1 MTNNAGAR
9 KMDAVEKA
17 KLVQK
22 RVVGPKYRSKKPIDR
37 DLLSLITK
45 YAFGDVWARPGL
57 DIESRRLITMA
68 MTVAGQNFEE
78 FKLHVEFALDN
89 GMDREV
95 IKELMLHSAI
105 YCGIPV
111 ALSAF
116 RHADEVFS
124 KFDGGSDKVD

>member
-1 MTNNAGAR
+1 
-9 KMDAVEKA
+9 MDAIEKA
-17 KLVQK
+17 KQVQK
-22 RVVGPKYRSKKPIDR
+22 QVVGPKFRPRKAIDR
-37 DLLSLITK
+37 DLLSMITK

-68 MTVAGQNFEE
+68 MTLAGKNFEE

-89 GMDREV
+89 GMDRAV

-111 ALSAF
+111 ALTAF

-124 KFDGGSDKVD
+124 KFDGGPDKVD

>member
-1 MTNNAGAR
+1 ME
-9 KMDAVEKA
+9 AVQKA
-17 KLVQK
+17 KQVQK
-22 RVVGPKYRSKKPIDR
+22 QVVGPKFRAKKPIDR
-37 DLLSLITK
+37 DLLSLITN
-45 YAFGDVWARPGL
+45 YAFGEVWSRPGL
-57 DIESRRLITMA
+57 DIDTRRLITMA

-89 GMDREV
+89 GMDRAV

-111 ALSAF
+111 ALTAF

-124 KFDGGSDKVD
+124 KFDGEPEKAS